1 MLDKKKQNLCDS
13 FLDDLFVCFFKKAVT
28 CCCLLTAQFL
38 FVVIT
43 MSSCSKICFFFT
55 CFFQIFHFSFLII
68 ETFLY
73 GTKIS
78 DKKNKG
84 EKRARVVYVLNF
96 VGIMV
101 TFKFFFLSIFRFLL
115 VSSFQ
120 KCVCC

>member
-1 MLDKKKQNLCDS
+1 
-13 FLDDLFVCFFKKAVT
+13 
-28 CCCLLTAQFL
+28 LLTAQFL

-78 DKKNKG
+78 DKKIKG
-84 EKRARVVYVLNF
+84 KKEPGVVRTKFCGNHGDF
-96 VGIMV
+96 QI
-101 TFKFFFLSIFRFLL
+101 FFFNFISIII
-115 VSSFQ
+115 S
-120 KCVCC
+120 